1 MLLGKLCAAIDFWQ
15 KRHPQKNLLIDSH
28 AGVLRSLV
36 ALYLATP
43 LNQLLRIPLSY
54 ASTFFLP
61 LADGKWLSRPDP

>member
-1 MLLGKLCAAIDFWQ
+1 MLVRRVCAARDFWQ
-15 KRHPQKNLLIDSH
+15 KRYPQKNLLIVSH